1 MEAAKGLSSLLL
13 LATRSSNRIIRINF
27 RDAHFRS
34 WIEVAKGRRHPPLL
48 FSVVHPPLFLL
59 RSGALVLHPRSAA
72 ILRSNF
78 LPATLILLTLPPAAF
93 RPASRIPSRRRSPA
107 PVLSKLE
114 PRDSRSS
121 NLQRELRADNR
132 GFGNPKPEA
141 GNRAAGIWHPNSEI
155 ENGTAVRAIVRTVQ
169 RKNIRT
175 ITERSIE
182 EVKEVYLP
190 TD

>member
-13 LATRSSNRIIRINF
+13 LATRSGNRIIRINF

-34 WIEVAKGRRHPPLL
+34 WIEVAKGRLHPP
-48 FSVVHPPLFLL
+48 FSVVHPHLFLL
-59 RSGALVLHPRSAA
+59 HSGAPVLHPRSAA
-72 ILRSNF
+72 IPSSNF
-78 LPATLILLTLPPAAF
+78 LPAPLILLLLPPAAF
-93 RPASRIPSRRRSPA
+93 RPASRIPSRRRSSA
-107 PVLSKLE
+107 LVLSILE
-114 PRDSRSS
+114 PRGTRTL
-121 NLQRELRADNR
+121 NLQRELRVDNR

>member
-13 LATRSSNRIIRINF
+13 LATRSGNRIIRINF

-132 GFGNPKPEA
+132 GLETRSRKP
-141 GNRAAGIWHPNSEI
+141 GIE
-155 ENGTAVRAIVRTVQ
+155 Q
-169 RKNIRT
+169 RESGIQTR
-175 ITERSIE
+175 RSKME
-182 EVKEVYLP
+182 LP
-190 TD
+190 YAQSCVPFNAKTSGR